1 MLILIIVF
9 INIFFETLDF
19 FENITPLVQFLLKLI
34 FDWNFMT
41 MFIDHGRAVVAEI
54 LLLLMFLAILLIAV
68 VDLNLIAVAR
78 ALDLVGGYPLKYP
91 LGVF

>member
-1 MLILIIVF
+1 
-9 INIFFETLDF
+9 
-19 FENITPLVQFLLKLI
+19 
-34 FDWNFMT
+34 MT

-54 LLLLMFLAILLIAV
+54 LLLLVFLAILLIAV